1 MVVHVRFES
10 LNISLLSSTNQQ
22 REIKESLIRVVRVL
36 ENLYPDNYFWCLSLE
51 LNAVI
56 TYLA

>member
-22 REIKESLIRVVRVL
+22 LEIKESLIRVVRVL
-36 ENLYPDNYFWCLSLE
+36 ENPDNYFWCLSLE